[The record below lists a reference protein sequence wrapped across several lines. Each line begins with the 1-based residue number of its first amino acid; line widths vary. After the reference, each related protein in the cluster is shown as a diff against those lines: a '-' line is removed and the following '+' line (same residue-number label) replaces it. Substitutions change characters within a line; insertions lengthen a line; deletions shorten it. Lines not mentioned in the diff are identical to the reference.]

1 MRIEEL
7 ILDGFKSY
15 PVRTTISGFDESF
28 NAITGLNGS
37 GKSNILDA
45 ICFVLGITNMQS
57 VRANNLMDLI
67 YKRGQAGV
75 TKASVTIVFNNQDR
89 SKSPLGFENTPQIT
103 VTRQIA
109 VGNVSKYLL
118 NGHKSTLQALQNIFQ
133 SVQLNINN
141 PNFLIMQGKITK
153 VLNMKPAEIL
163 GMVEEAAGTR
173 MFEERKDK
181 ATKTMTK
188 KDKKVEELESLL
200 REEIDPKL
208 EKLRAEKRSYL
219 EYQKA
224 TSELERLTRLVKA
237 YEWTLA
243 VDKAD
248 KASKNLDARRKEIET
263 AKEDVERGGRECQ
276 GMEKEL
282 LEIQKRRE
290 KEMAKGGKVQALTD
304 AVNALERELVKTK
317 TQIEIKES
325 SVNDDAKRVD
335 GAKKAVKELAQSIE
349 QRRSATSAGTAAFAE
364 FKAAYDA
371 GVAELAKSE
380 ELLQTLITGL
390 SSSKSDDDSA
400 GGYMGQLADAKAQ
413 QAAAGTEAEQAK
425 VKIQLAE
432 KEIKEKEPR
441 AKKAEKEGEGLLKE
455 LATKKAEV
463 SKISQRVESAGW
475 DEGREKELLEKQAY
489 HGQKVTELLE
499 RRDTLKSR
507 LAAIDFSY
515 SDPEPNFDRSRVKGL
530 VATLIDLDE
539 ANFKSSTALEICA
552 GGKLYNVVVQ
562 DERVGSQL
570 LEKGKLRKRVTIIP
584 LNKINAFKMS
594 AEKLAAAK
602 QVAPGKANLALDLVG
617 YDQDVSAA
625 MSYVFGDT
633 FICADKQSAQAV
645 TFNKNIGVKSVTLEG
660 DVYDPS
666 GTLSGGAA
674 PSSSGILVKVQELR
688 AIEKEIAKHKKVLD
702 EVSRELQSAK
712 KVIDQWRKD
721 KRDLDLR
728 EHEVRLLEEQVNGS
742 NATKIIA
749 EVEAARKSLAEL
761 KEVINQAKEKQKAA
775 AAECKRLE
783 KEMADFKNNKDSK
796 LNEIKADIASKKK
809 ELGKKTLQ
817 VKSRQKEVQTAEL
830 EFQQLE
836 ADLKAAEDEV
846 SEAQTALKKA
856 KAECSSLEETL
867 RIQQGDHKAAEAKL
881 KAERALLVQF
891 DTELADLEHDLKA
904 KKQEIVDAEL
914 ALKKL
919 DHDIGLVAKEKSNA
933 ETLKENLEAQFAW
946 ISDEHQFFGKKG
958 SPYDFQGVN
967 LGQAREQCR
976 ELEAQQKGM
985 GRKINTKVMNMI
997 EGVEKKEQA
1006 LKKMMATVLKDKS
1019 MIEDTII
1026 ELDRYK
1032 RDALMKTWE
1041 KVNGDFGLIF
1051 AELLPGNF
1059 AKLQPPE
1066 GQDLTEGLEVKV
1078 RLGSVWKASLT
1089 ELSGGQRSLIALSL
1103 IMSLLQFKPAPMYIL
1118 DEIDAAL
1125 DLQHT
1130 QHIGQLFRNRFKG
1143 SQFIVVSLKEGLFTN
1158 ANVLFKARFRDGT
1171 SVVERTERRSQN
1183 TSHGGEDKEN
1193 APDRGTAGNN
1203 GKRVG
1208 GGAAG
1213 TGRAALTAR

>member
-15 PVRTTISGFDESF
+15 PVRTTVSGFDESF

-89 SKSPLGFENTPQIT
+89 TKSPVGFENTPQIT

-109 VGNVSKYLL
+109 VGNISKYLL
-118 NGHKSTLQALQNIFQ
+118 NGHKSTLQNLQTLFQ

-173 MFEERKDK
+173 MFEERKEK
-181 ATKTMTK
+181 AMKTMAK
-188 KDKKVEELESLL
+188 KDKKVEEIESLL

-237 YEWTLA
+237 YEWTLS
-243 VDKAD
+243 VDKVE
-248 KASKNLDARRKEIET
+248 KAGDALKRKKVEIEE
-263 AKEDVERGGRECQ
+263 AKEDVSRGGRECE

-282 LEIQKRRE
+282 AEIQKRRE

-304 AVNALERELVKTK
+304 AVNSLERELVKTK
-317 TQIEIKES
+317 TQLEIKEGS
-325 SVNDDAKRVD
+325 LSEDKKRVD
-335 GAKKAVKELAQSIE
+335 AAKKAVKDLEKGLE
-349 QRRSATSAGTAAFAE
+349 QKRTSTSKEAAAFAE

-371 GVAELAKSE
+371 GIAELAKTE

-390 SSSKSDDDSA
+390 SSNNADDENA
-400 GGYMGQLADAKAQ
+400 GGYMGQLAEAKARL
-413 QAAAGTEAEQAK
+413 AAAGTEAEQAK
-425 VKIQLAE
+425 VKMGLAE

-441 AKKAEKEGEGLLKE
+441 AKKAEKEGEGALKE
-455 LATKKAEV
+455 LAGKRADVEKLRKK
-463 SKISQRVESAGW
+463 VEAAGW
-475 DEGREKELLEKQAY
+475 DEGKERDLLQKQAT
-489 HGQKVTELLE
+489 HSTAMAELME
-499 RRDTLKSR
+499 KRDALKSR
-507 LAAIDFSY
+507 LAAIDFTY
-515 SDPEPNFDRSRVKGL
+515 SDPAPNFDRSKVKGL

-539 ANFKSSTALEICA
+539 ANFRSSTALEICA
-552 GGKLYNVVVQ
+552 GGKLYNVVVD

-570 LEKGKLRKRVTIIP
+570 LEKGRLRKRVTIIP

-602 QVAPGKANLALDLVG
+602 HTAPGKAHLALDLVG
-617 YDQDVSAA
+617 YSEDVSAA
-625 MSYVFGDT
+625 MAYVFGDT

-674 PSSSGILVKVQELR
+674 PSSSGILVKVQELK
-688 AIEKEIAKHKKVLD
+688 AIEKEIAEHKQILD
-702 EVSRELQSAK
+702 EVTRELSSAK
-712 KVIDQWRKD
+712 KVIDQWKKD
-721 KRDLDLR
+721 KRELDLR

-742 NATKIIA
+742 NATKIIS
-749 EVEAARKSLAEL
+749 EVEAAKKTLAEL
-761 KEVINQAKEKQKAA
+761 KEVINQTKEKQKVAA
-775 AAECKRLE
+775 ADCKRLE

-796 LNEIKADIASKKK
+796 LNEIKASSPPLSGDQLLTSYRPTSPTRRRTSARRRLRSR
-809 ELGKKTLQ
+809 LGRKRCK
-817 VKSRQKEVQTAEL
+817 R
-830 EFQQLE
+830 
-836 ADLKAAEDEV
+836 
-846 SEAQTALKKA
+846 
-856 KAECSSLEETL
+856 L
-867 RIQQGDHKAAEAKL
+867 RLSFGDFKAAEAKL
-881 KAERALLVQF
+881 KDERAALVAF
-891 DTELADLEHDLKA
+891 DNELADLERDLKA

-919 DHDIGLVAKEKSNA
+919 DHDIGLVAKEKSSA
-933 ETLKENLEAQFAW
+933 EGLKENLEKQFTW
-946 ISDEHQFFGKKG
+946 IVDEHQFFGKPG
-958 SPYDFQGVN
+958 TPYDFKGVN
-967 LGQAREQCR
+967 LPQAREQCR

-997 EGVEKKEQA
+997 DNVEKKEQA

-1019 MIEDTII
+1019 MIEDTIA

-1032 RDALMKTWE
+1032 RDALAKTWE

-1158 ANVLFKARFRDGT
+1158 ANVLFRARFRDGT
-1171 SVVERTERRSQN
+1171 SVVERTERRSV
-1183 TSHGGEDKEN
+1183 SALYGEDKEN
-1193 APDRGTAGNN
+1193 SSDAPAGKSKGRSGN
-1203 GKRVG
+1203 
-1208 GGAAG
+1208 AA
-1213 TGRAALTAR
+1213 TRAPLAVR

>member
-89 SKSPLGFENTPQIT
+89 SKSPVGFENTPQIT

-118 NGHKSTLQALQNIFQ
+118 NGHKSTLQTIQNLFQ

-181 ATKTMTK
+181 AVKTMAK
-188 KDKKVEELESLL
+188 KDKKVEEIESLL

-208 EKLRAEKRSYL
+208 EKLRAEKRAYL

-243 VDKAD
+243 LDKAD
-248 KASKNLDARRKEIET
+248 KAARALGAKRT
-263 AKEDVERGGRECQ
+263 AINDTRAEVQTFGGECE
-276 GMEKEL
+276 GMEREL
-282 LEIQKRRE
+282 REIGKRRA
-290 KEMAKGGKVQALTD
+290 KEMAKGGKAQALTD
-304 AVNALERELVKTK
+304 AVNELERELVKVK
-317 TQIEIKES
+317 TQLEIKDGTAK
-325 SVNDDAKRVD
+325 DDAARVQA
-335 GAKKAVKELAQSIE
+335 AKKAVKDLEMAIQ
-349 QRRSATSAGTAAFAE
+349 QKRSSTGTDTSGFADL
-364 FKAAYDA
+364 KAAYDA
-371 GVAELAKSE
+371 SAAELAKRE
-380 ELLQTLITGL
+380 ELLQTLLTGL
-390 SSSKSDDDSA
+390 SSAKDDDSA
-400 GGYMGQLADAKAQ
+400 GGYLGQLADAKAQ
-413 QAAAGTEAEQAK
+413 LSAAVTAAEQAK
-425 VKIQLAE
+425 VKIGLAE
-432 KEIKEKEPR
+432 REIKEKEPR
-441 AKKAEKEGEGLLKE
+441 AKKAEKEGEGGVRE
-455 LATKKAEV
+455 LEGKKAEV
-463 SKISQRVESAGW
+463 EKLRKRVDAADW
-475 DEGREKELLEKQAY
+475 DEDKEKALLVRQAE
-489 HGQKVTELLE
+489 HSQQIAQLVE
-499 RRDTLKSR
+499 RRDALKSR

-515 SDPEPNFDRSRVKGL
+515 SDPTPNFDRNKVHGL
-530 VATLIDLDE
+530 VATLVDLDE
-539 ANFKSSTALEICA
+539 SHYASSTALEICA
-552 GGKLYNVVVQ
+552 GGKLYNVVVE
-562 DERVGSQL
+562 DEKVGSAL
-570 LEKGKLRKRVTIIP
+570 LSGGKLRKRVTIIP
-584 LNKINAFKMS
+584 LNKINAFRMS

-602 QVAPGKANLALDLVG
+602 KVAPGKVNLALDLVG
-617 YDQDVSAA
+617 YDDDVSAA
-625 MSYVFGDT
+625 MAYVFGDC
-633 FICADKQSAQAV
+633 FVCADKESAQAV
-645 TFNKNIGVKSVTLEG
+645 TFNKGIGVRSVTLDG

-674 PSSSGILVKVQELR
+674 PSGSGLLVKVQELR
-688 AIEKEIAKHKKVLD
+688 RIDRDVERHRAAFD
-702 EVSRELQSAK
+702 EVKGELDGAK
-712 KVIDQWRKD
+712 KVIEAWRKD
-721 KRDLDLR
+721 RRELELK
-728 EHEVRLLEEQVNGS
+728 EHEVRLLEEQVSGS
-742 NATKIIA
+742 NASKIIA
-749 EVEAARKSLAEL
+749 EVAAARATLAEL
-761 KEVINQAKEKQKAA
+761 KTVVEGAKDRQKAA
-775 AAECKRLE
+775 QAECKRLE
-783 KEMADFKNNKDSK
+783 KEMADFKDNKDSK
-796 LNEIKADIASKKK
+796 LKEIKADISIRKK
-809 ELGKKTLQ
+809 ELQKQATQ
-817 VKSRQKEVQTAEL
+817 VKLKQKEAQTAEL
-830 EFQQLE
+830 ELQQMESDLE
-836 ADLKAAEDEV
+836 AAIQEID
-846 SEAQTALKKA
+846 EAQAAQNKCLKERAALA
-856 KAECSSLEETL
+856 DTL
-867 RIQQGDHKAAEAKL
+867 AQQQADHKAAEQRL
-881 KAERALLVQF
+881 KQERAALIAF
-891 DTELADLEHDLKA
+891 DTELVDLERDLKR
-904 KKQEIVDAEL
+904 KRQEIADGEL
-914 ALKKL
+914 ALKKME
-919 DHDIGLVAKEKSNA
+919 HDLGTLGKERSAAEAARDGLER
-933 ETLKENLEAQFAW
+933 QFAW
-946 ISDEHQFFGKKG
+946 IADEKQFFGKPG
-958 SPYDFQGVN
+958 TPYDFAGVN

-976 ELEAQQKGM
+976 ELEAQHKGL
-985 GRKINTKVMNMI
+985 GRKVNTKVMNMI
-997 EGVEKKEQA
+997 DNVEKKEQA

-1019 MIEDTII
+1019 KIEETIG
-1026 ELDRYK
+1026 ELDHYK

-1130 QHIGQLFRNRFKG
+1130 QHIGQLFRTRFKG

-1171 SVVERTERRSQN
+1171 SVVERTASRTAS
-1183 TSHGGEDKEN
+1183 TMYDKEN
-1193 APDRGTAGNN
+1193 AGADAGA
-1203 GKRVG
+1203 KRRAG
-1208 GGAAG
+1208 GGVAAG
-1213 TGRAALTAR
+1213 RAPLTVR

>member
-15 PVRTTISGFDESF
+15 PVRTTVSGFDESF

-118 NGHKSTLQALQNIFQ
+118 NGHKSTLQALQNLFQ

-181 ATKTMTK
+181 AMKTMTK
-188 KDKKVEELESLL
+188 KDKKVEEIESLL
-200 REEIDPKL
+200 KEEIDPKL

-243 VDKAD
+243 VEKTDKAAESLKRKKRD
-248 KASKNLDARRKEIET
+248 IDA
-263 AKEDVERGGRECQ
+263 AKEDVDRGGRECQ

-282 LEIQKRRE
+282 AEIVKKRE
-290 KEMAKGGKVQALTD
+290 KEMAKGGKVQGLTD
-304 AVNALERELVKTK
+304 AVNTLERELVKVK
-317 TQIEIKES
+317 TQIEIKEGTLS
-325 SVNDDAKRVD
+325 DDVNRVD
-335 GAKKAVKELAQSIE
+335 AAKKAVKELAEALEDKRVQTTQETTTFSE
-349 QRRSATSAGTAAFAE
+349 V
-364 FKAAYDA
+364 KAAYDH
-371 GVAELAKSE
+371 GQAELAKLE
-380 ELLQTLITGL
+380 ELLSSLITGL
-390 SSSKSDDDSA
+390 SSNQNDDEGA
-400 GGYMGQLADAKAQ
+400 GGYLGQLAEAKARL
-413 QAAAGTEAEQAK
+413 AAAGTEAEQAK
-425 VKIQLAE
+425 VKIGLAE
-432 KEIKEKEPR
+432 KELKEKEPR

-455 LATKKAEV
+455 LTSKRAAVEKLKKQV
-463 SKISQRVESAGW
+463 DSAGW
-475 DEGREKELLEKQAY
+475 DEGKERELMETQAEHQSRLAELLEK
-489 HGQKVTELLE
+489 
-499 RRDTLKSR
+499 RDALKSR

-515 SDPEPNFDRSRVKGL
+515 SAPEPNFDRDKVKGL
-530 VATLIDLDE
+530 VATLIDLDQ

-562 DERVGSQL
+562 DEKVGSQL

-602 QVAPGKANLALDLVG
+602 QIAPGKANLALDLVG
-617 YDQDVSAA
+617 YSDDVSAA
-625 MSYVFGDT
+625 MAYVFGDT
-633 FICADKQSAQAV
+633 FICVDKQAAQAV

-666 GTLSGGAA
+666 GMLSGGAA
-674 PSSSGILVKVQELR
+674 PSSNGILVKVQELR
-688 AIEKEIAKHKKVLD
+688 AIEKQIGEHRSVLN
-702 EVSRELQSAK
+702 EVSQKLSGAK
-712 KVIDQWRKD
+712 KVIDQYKKN
-721 KRDLDLR
+721 KRELDLK
-728 EHEVRLLEEQVNGS
+728 EHEVRLLEEQVSGS
-742 NATKIIA
+742 NATKIITEVKTAKKTVA
-749 EVEAARKSLAEL
+749 EF
-761 KEVINQAKEKQKAA
+761 KEVVNQAKEKQKQASA
-775 AAECKRLE
+775 DCKRLE
-783 KEMADFKNNKDSK
+783 KEMADFKTNKDSK

-809 ELGKKTLQ
+809 EIGKKTTE
-817 VKSRQKEVQTAEL
+817 VKTRQKEVQTAEIEL
-830 EFQQLE
+830 QQLE
-836 ADLKAAEDEV
+836 SDLE
-846 SEAQTALKKA
+846 SA
-856 KAECSSLEETL
+856 KAEVDEAIAAQQKSETEHQAL
-867 RIQQGDHKAAEAKL
+867 KETYKVQQNDHKAAEAKL
-881 KAERALLVQF
+881 KAERAVLVAF
-891 DTELADLEHDLKA
+891 DNELADLEHDLKA

-919 DHDIGLVAKEKSNA
+919 DHDIGLVAKEKTAS
-933 ETLKENLEAQFAW
+933 EGHKENLEKQFPW
-946 ISDEHQFFGKKG
+946 ILEEYQFFGKSG
-958 SPYDFQGVN
+958 TPYDFNGVN
-967 LGQAREQCR
+967 LHQARDQCR
-976 ELEAQQKGM
+976 ELEAQQTGL

-997 EGVEKKEQA
+997 DNVEKKEQA

-1019 MIEDTII
+1019 MIEDTIV

-1032 RDALMKTWE
+1032 RDALTKTWE

-1051 AELLPGNF
+1051 EELLPGNF

-1066 GQDLTEGLEVKV
+1066 GQDLTQGLEVKV

-1171 SVVERTERRSQN
+1171 SIVERTERRSN
-1183 TSHGGEDKEN
+1183 VNNGAHHSSEDKEN
-1193 APDRGTAGNN
+1193 SAEKTTGGK

-1208 GGAAG
+1208 TADA
-1213 TGRAALTAR
+1213 RAPLAVR